1 MFGLRRQPVVIGGKP
16 IGRLRASWL
25 LLKESWRFLAA
36 DTELLLVPIVTA
48 IMMILLFGILLVVVL
63 ATGMVQVTSTGE
75 GSVWSAEAFLF
86 VLGAY
91 LISAF
96 TVSFAKAM
104 VTHTV
109 MVRANQRNATFGE
122 SFGVAFRHSPS
133 LFVWSLISATVGMI
147 LRSISERS
155 TFLARL
161 VAGLLGAAWGVLTY
175 FVVPAIVVDNKRPFR
190 ALTHSAQVFRRT
202 WGETLVTNIS
212 LGLMFL
218 VLHILAVVLF
228 FACFVLSVKLAMP
241 SVFVIALIVW
251 IVWLFAAI
259 AIEQILIAIITT
271 LLYLYAT
278 ATTPPANF
286 NHELLDV
293 MLARSMSAASGER
306 STAVVSVGTDVH

>member
-1 MFGLRRQPVVIGGKP
+1 VRR
-16 IGRLRASWL
+16 
-25 LLKESWRFLAA
+25 
-36 DTELLLVPIVTA
+36 
-48 IMMILLFGILLVVVL
+48 
-63 ATGMVQVTSTGE
+63 
-75 GSVWSAEAFLF
+75 
-86 VLGAY
+86 
-91 LISAF
+91 
-96 TVSFAKAM
+96 
-104 VTHTV
+104 
-109 MVRANQRNATFGE
+109 GE
-122 SFGVAFRHSPS
+122 S
-133 LFVWSLISATVGMI
+133 
-147 LRSISERS
+147 
-155 TFLARL
+155 
-161 VAGLLGAAWGVLTY
+161 LTY

-259 AIEQILIAIITT
+259 AVEQILIAIITT